1 MNTAYWI
8 SLLAVLLAG
17 TAWILFRAK
26 KRGMK
31 TAPVFT
37 GILLGAVLA
46 FVLAKLLFIA
56 LLSNKVWPRYG
67 WASLLRLD
75 ATEFSFIGGCLGMT
89 LGMALSAKLCHVRI
103 AKLLSLFAP
112 VGAFMASGVRVAEIF
127 LDMQGAGA
135 YVENEAFARRPFA
148 ISNEWGEWFWA
159 VFVLEA
165 AAALIVAVVFARRKK
180 EDAIDSLRFER
191 VVYYLCVPQIFC
203 ESLRALGMRWG
214 FVRIEQLLC
223 GVIIEGLLIYGCVKC
238 KNAKSFW
245 NRFWPCFAAIGCVGV
260 IVGVEFGLDKV
271 PAISD
276 WIWYC
281 VMIAALIGYG
291 ALECF
296 VTKRRL
302 CQLEKQS

>member
-1 MNTAYWI
+1 MNVPYVLTLI
-8 SLLAVLLAG
+8 VTFVLAAVWLV
-17 TAWILFRAK
+17 FRAK
-26 KRGMK
+26 KRGTK
-31 TAPVFT
+31 TAPVFA
-37 GILLGAVLA
+37 GLFLGAALALALSKVLYT
-46 FVLAKLLFIA
+46 I

-67 WASLLRLD
+67 WASLLRMD
-75 ATEFSFIGGCLGMT
+75 AAEFSFIGGCLGMV

-112 VGAFMASGVRVAEIF
+112 VGAFMASGVRAAEIF

-159 VFVLEA
+159 VFLLEA
-165 AAALIVAVVFARRKK
+165 LAALIVAIVFAVRKK
-180 EDAIDSLRFER
+180 EDRILSLRFER
-191 VVYYLCVPQIFC
+191 VIYYLCVPQILC

-214 FVRIEQLLC
+214 FVRIEQVLC

-245 NRFWPCFAAIGCVGV
+245 NRFWPCFAALGCVGV

-276 WIWYC
+276 VIWYC

-291 ALECF
+291 TLECF
-296 VTKRRL
+296 VTKRRFR
-302 CQLEKQS
+302 QLEKQA